1 MSLWHCA
8 THSPP
13 ALPDAA
19 PIRRWRCGR
28 PPRNLRAGA
37 RSFVPAG
44 CRVPAPVVLPQPLA
58 LSNGRLSEP
67 KALYVARAGEV
78 YDRITGAKIR
88 DHAGRQ
94 IGRRARNALPPKIA
108 AKAIEIREAA
118 VLATDW
124 ADFHAKMVAL
134 KAAYRKKG
142 SGAVVAVA
150 DQEVKASA
158 IHPSC
163 SRTHL
168 EAALGVFA
176 PDPSDRTQG
185 YEAYREA
192 YRLRLDHIRT
202 VHTDERARL
211 KTWLDETLSGLEANV
226 GTALPM
232 AVRAEYRA
240 ALQSLDSAFR
250 DAKITFAAAR
260 LSPDQWTICGLP
272 RAPAIFPLPTLM
284 MPPARVGA
292 ARKRVVPRP
301 HSGIESA
308 VQGIANIPGA
318 HAPTPKRSV
327 SHVEDEIPAA
337 VRDAWLAGRRGP
349 SR

>member
-1 MSLWHCA
+1 
-8 THSPP
+8 
-13 ALPDAA
+13 
-19 PIRRWRCGR
+19 
-28 PPRNLRAGA
+28 
-37 RSFVPAG
+37 
-44 CRVPAPVVLPQPLA
+44 
-58 LSNGRLSEP
+58 
-67 KALYVARAGEV
+67 
-78 YDRITGAKIR
+78 
-88 DHAGRQ
+88 
-94 IGRRARNALPPKIA
+94 
-108 AKAIEIREAA
+108 
-118 VLATDW
+118 
-124 ADFHAKMVAL
+124 
-134 KAAYRKKG
+134 
-142 SGAVVAVA
+142 
-150 DQEVKASA
+150 
-158 IHPSC
+158 
-163 SRTHL
+163 
-168 EAALGVFA
+168 
-176 PDPSDRTQG
+176 
-185 YEAYREA
+185 
-192 YRLRLDHIRT
+192 
-202 VHTDERARL
+202 
-211 KTWLDETLSGLEANV
+211 
-226 GTALPM
+226 M

-284 MPPARVGA
+284 MPPARVIERPIEIPDKHSETFRVHHRGWRTDFHVADGTMAFADLRCAIIVYNATPESFDAALTMAADRWGVVRVRASRANMMLVAERAAKLEIALIDVKGRPVVWTSGRSQADLPRENSRVGA